1 MKAAARFALILILSV
16 ITFVSGSGFVLG
28 KMICLKSGNEI
39 ILPGAMDDCCN
50 RQDSEQS
57 SISEKC
63 CEISNLT
70 IEQEMFISSES
81 TQFEK
86 VLLTAIVPQL
96 LPFNLDVIITKDEIT
111 LPEYSDQH
119 HAPTHPVRA
128 ELCVFNI

>member
-1 MKAAARFALILILSV
+1 MKATVRFALVLILSV

-39 ILPGAMDDCCN
+39 ILPGAMDDCCGGEAS
-50 RQDSEQS
+50 DQS
-57 SISEKC
+57 FFSEKC

-70 IEQEMFISSES
+70 IDQETFINSES

-86 VLLTAIVPQL
+86 ILLTAVVPVL
-96 LPFNLDVIITKDEIT
+96 LPFTVDILFTDYTITIPD
-111 LPEYSDQH
+111 YSDRQY
-119 HAPTHPVRA
+119 APTDPVRA